1 MVIASLMTSSLSTL
15 QNVVNVLN
23 MMKKWRITGMM
34 VPVTELTRDQTAVAD
49 FVERFA
55 DELVEGGMPRM
66 PSRIFV
72 RLLVSDSGKL
82 SAAELSEHLQ
92 ISPAAVSGGIRYLG
106 QVDLVKRER
115 PPGSRRDVYA
125 VGHDAWHEALTRRDV
140 MLLGWADVLRGGAQT
155 LGEDT
160 PAGQRVLESA
170 EFFEFIAAEMPALL
184 SRWRATR
191 RPLIASESK

>member
-1 MVIASLMTSSLSTL
+1 MVIASLMTLSLSTL

-23 MMKKWRITGMM
+23 MMKMWRFAGMM
-34 VPVTELTRDQTAVAD
+34 GPVTELTQEQTAVGD

-55 DELVEGGMPRM
+55 DQLVEGGMPRM
-66 PSRIFV
+66 PARIFV
-72 RLLVSDSGKL
+72 RLLVSDTGKL

-115 PPGSRRDVYA
+115 PPGSRRDVY
-125 VGHDAWHEALTRRDV
+125 VVSHDAWHEALTRRDA
-140 MLLGWADVLRGGAQT
+140 MLLRWAEVLRSGAQS
-155 LGEDT
+155 LGEAT

-170 EFFEFIAAEMPALL
+170 DFFEFIAAEVPALL
-184 SRWRATR
+184 ARWRASR
-191 RPLIASESK
+191 GLI